1 LARLVVVSNRVAVP
15 DGKAAGRAGGLEVAV
30 KAALRNRRGVWF
42 GWSGKIGRKGEPA
55 ETSTVHHENIEYVT
69 TSLGAEDYKEYYNG
83 FANRVLWPVL
93 HYRFDQAEFSRRD
106 LSGYM
111 RVNEH
116 FASELDKLLRPD
128 DVVWVHDYHL
138 IPLAGM
144 LRARG
149 HQNRIGYFLHIP
161 CPPPEVLTALPN
173 HERLMPTLGDYD
185 LVGFQTG
192 DDAFNFSR
200 YLTRECGFHS
210 RDFSYAIR
218 DREVRIDAF
227 PVGIETEDFAA
238 MARKAEKST
247 FVQSVVGSLNN
258 RAQIIGVDRLD
269 YSKGLNL
276 RLDAYE
282 HFLAC
287 YPDWREK
294 VTYLQITPK
303 SRSEI
308 PEYLQMEQMVSQAAG
323 RINGEYGEADWTPIR
338 YVNRAHT
345 RNQLAGLYRTSRVA
359 LVTPLRD
366 GMNLV
371 AKEYIAAQD
380 AEDPGVLVLSRFAG
394 AAHECKEALLVNPYD
409 VEAVAAAIDRA
420 LAMPLKERQERYQAL
435 YQTLLHNDIA
445 NWADRFLAALLR
457 PPRNLDWPFPMGSV
471 RAAAE

>member
-15 DGKAAGRAGGLEVAV
+15 DGKSGGRAGGLEVAV
-30 KAALRNRRGVWF
+30 KAALRHRQGVWF
-42 GWSGKIGRKGEPA
+42 GWSGKIARKGEA
-55 ETSTVHHENIEYVT
+55 SETSTVHHENIDYVV

-128 DVVWVHDYHL
+128 DVIWVHDYHL
-138 IPLAGM
+138 MPLASA

-149 HQNRIGYFLHIP
+149 HRNRIGYFLHIP
-161 CPPPEVLTALPN
+161 CPPPEVLTALPG
-173 HERLMPTLGDYD
+173 HERLIPTLTEYD

-192 DDAFNFSR
+192 DDAFNFTR
-200 YLTRECGFHS
+200 YLTRECGLHS
-210 RDFSYAIR
+210 RDFSFPVG
-218 DREVRIDAF
+218 DRELRVDAF
-227 PVGIETEDFAA
+227 PVGIETEHFAKT
-238 MARKAEKST
+238 ARLAIKSH
-247 FVQSVVGSLNN
+247 FVQNVIGSLNG
-258 RAQIIGVDRLD
+258 RAMIIGVDRLD

-276 RLDAYE
+276 RLDAYQE
-282 HFLAC
+282 FLRN
-287 YPDWREK
+287 YPDCRGK

-308 PEYLQMEQMVSQAAG
+308 PEYIEMERMVSEAAG
-323 RINGEYGEADWTPIR
+323 RINGTYGEADWTPIR
-338 YVNRAHT
+338 YINRPYNRTA
-345 RNQLAGLYRTSRVA
+345 LAGFYRSARA
-359 LVTPLRD
+359 GLVTPLRD

-380 AEDPGVLVLSRFAG
+380 ADDPGVLILSRFAG

-409 VEAVAAAIDRA
+409 TEAVASAINRA
-420 LAMPLKERQERYQAL
+420 LAMPLDERRERHRAMYEI
-435 YQTLLHNDIA
+435 LLRNDIA
-445 NWADRFLAALLR
+445 HWAERFLATLTR
-457 PPRNLDWPFPMGSV
+457 PRRPSWPFGIEA
-471 RAAAE
+471 AAAE